1 MSNQQP
7 LRWAD
12 YKQFLGKITHITR
25 DWLTPVD
32 YLPYIDALLG
42 DIDLDP
48 CSTHHANAQFLRAK
62 RIYTLDDD
70 GLNMQEPWKGKV
82 YLFPPTYGRCSFN
95 KQRGTWRW
103 SMRAGAAAKAPSV
116 VWFQRLIR
124 EWKLRN
130 VSEALFY
137 TIYPEMMRICPEMWD
152 YPVCIPTDRSNLIQG
167 EKLFTLQ
174 APMYWGYFVYLP
186 PLELGFN
193 QVERFKEIFSHIGK
207 VIC

>member
-1 MSNQQP
+1 VSNQQP